1 MRKAI
6 FVYLDQG
13 GEGLDPKIRE
23 ALERLKAA
31 EADKSSA
38 SVPETSFQGT

>member
-1 MRKAI
+1 LIKAAK
-6 FVYLDQG
+6 
-13 GEGLDPKIRE
+13 GLIPKVRA

-31 EADKSSA
+31 EADQSSA